1 MLWGH
6 VDVISREVI
15 TGWAADDTDPNGVVV
30 VSIFVD
36 GMKAGEVRCDQPRA
50 DLRRNEGFGDGNHG
64 FRFEFPTP
72 LPVEVERR
80 VTVRFSRSGRV
91 LGNGDARVNRDG
103 ATLAPVPPPPP
114 YEEDLLLPVPLDPR
128 ATLQLFTMFDP
139 TQGLYPLLARVDFGR
154 RRPASHMHYAA
165 FGEYPLVPDIGA
177 SLGDYKARDYLN
189 DLLYSR
195 RFQDGIIPAVLRAFE
210 AKRRLLFVHI
220 PKCAGSDLS
229 MHLARRYPSIH
240 QRLMEPPWTPKE
252 ALFRS
257 LSNIIR
263 ELAFGDSVF
272 VRGHIN
278 LSYFIENRLN
288 RPTDRVF
295 TIVRDPVEMA
305 ISQVN
310 YLMSKITWNVESGT
324 LEPDTAEWLHLL
336 GLPGLPAQV
345 TEEYQRE
352 VCRNALRN
360 REIVVP
366 NALCHWLGGGPAAA
380 VTARLR
386 EHEVE
391 VTDTARYNAW
401 LRAEWGLDVHT
412 RQNES
417 LKFVSSA
424 TLAPE
429 DRDYLAGITEE
440 DTKLYRAIQDRLAA
454 AGTPSIRGMEPARTS
469 TAG

>member
-1 MLWGH
+1 MLGGH
-6 VDVISREVI
+6 VDVISRELI
-15 TGWAADDTDPNGVVV
+15 TGWAAESTDPNGVVV
-30 VSIFVD
+30 ISVFVD
-36 GMKAGEVRCDQPRA
+36 GMKAGEIRSDQPRA
-50 DLRRNEGFGDGNHG
+50 DLRRTEGFGEGNHG
-64 FRFEFPTP
+64 FRFEFPSP

-80 VTVRFSRSGRV
+80 VTVRFARQGRM
-91 LGNGDARVNRDG
+91 LGNGDARVTRDG
-103 ATLAPVPPPPP
+103 TTLLPIPPPPP

-139 TQGLYPLLARVDFGR
+139 TQGLYPLLIRVDFGR
-154 RRPASHMHYAA
+154 RRRASHIHYAA
-165 FGEYPLVPDIGA
+165 FGEYPLVPDSGA
-177 SLGDYKARDYLN
+177 SLRDYKARDYLN

-195 RFQDGIIPAVLRAFE
+195 RFQDDIIPTVLRAFPE
-210 AKRRLLFVHI
+210 KRRLLFVHI

-229 MHLARRYPSIH
+229 MHLARHYPSIH

-257 LSNIIR
+257 LSSIVR
-263 ELAFGDSVF
+263 ELAFGDSLF

-278 LSYFIENRLN
+278 LSYFLEKHLI
-288 RPTDRVF
+288 RPLDRVF

-310 YLMSKITWNVESGT
+310 YLMSKITWNVESAT

-336 GLPGLPAQV
+336 GLPGLPARI
-345 TEEYQRE
+345 TEEYQQE
-352 VCRNALRN
+352 VCRSALRN
-360 REIVVP
+360 STIVLP
-366 NALCHWLGGGPAAA
+366 NALCHWLGGGTAAE
-380 VTARLR
+380 VMARLR
-386 EHEVE
+386 ENEIE

-417 LKFVSSA
+417 LKFISSA

-429 DRDYLAGITEE
+429 DRDHLASITQE
-440 DTKLYRAIQDRLAA
+440 DAKLYQAIEERLAS

-469 TAG
+469 PPG